1 MTALAYTTVPAAPA
15 GLSPRLAVLH
25 ATMREADGI
34 WRAAR
39 AMRADDELVRDLC
52 RDYVQAAYRYQRARW
67 GRVCCPLAVA
77 DLLR

>member
-1 MTALAYTTVPAAPA
+1 
-15 GLSPRLAVLH
+15 
-25 ATMREADGI
+25 
-34 WRAAR
+34 
-39 AMRADDELVRDLC
+39 MRADDELVRDLC